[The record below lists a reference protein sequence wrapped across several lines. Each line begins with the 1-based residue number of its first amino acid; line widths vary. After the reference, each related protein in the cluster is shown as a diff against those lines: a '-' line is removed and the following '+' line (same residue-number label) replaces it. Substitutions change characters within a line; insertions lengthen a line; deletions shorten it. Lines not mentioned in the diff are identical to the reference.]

1 MSNETII
8 VIIAVIGY
16 FLPAIIAW
24 RRGHHQ
30 QNPIFIINLFFGWT
44 LIGWVVCLAWAVSA
58 VKKEERSLTMT
69 PHHDVPN
76 TLPRIRQPNAL
87 DRFFGDKAPD
97 HIEAPR
103 QHLAWEQAGRQVRRF
118 FQRG

>member
-8 VIIAVIGY
+8 AIIAIIGY
-16 FLPAIIAW
+16 FLPAIVAW
-24 RRGHHQ
+24 RRGHPQ

-44 LIGWVVCLAWAVSA
+44 LIGWVVCLAWSVSA
-58 VKKEERSLTMT
+58 VKKEERTM
-69 PHHDVPN
+69 PQHDVPD

-97 HIEAPR
+97 HIEAP
-103 QHLAWEQAGRQVRRF
+103 QYPAWENAGRQVRRF